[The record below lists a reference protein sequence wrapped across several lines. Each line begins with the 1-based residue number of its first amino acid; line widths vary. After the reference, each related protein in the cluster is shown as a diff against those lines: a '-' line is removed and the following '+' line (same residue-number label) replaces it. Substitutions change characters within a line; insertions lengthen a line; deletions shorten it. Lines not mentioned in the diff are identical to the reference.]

1 MVELSKSSVKR
12 IEKRLGL
19 TEIRL
24 VSNQREING
33 TISGITSYK
42 I

>member
-1 MVELSKSSVKR
+1 MVELSKFSLKFT
-12 IEKRLGL
+12 EKGLGL